1 MFITSLSDMGVVGTF
16 VIHETCG
23 LAVAALAGSS
33 SVSRKVGV
41 GGVEGGVCM
50 NRIQFEWCI
59 CRFVHLAL
67 EEMGAA
73 GGGVPEMLD
82 VVCELIGGE
91 KVEQVEE
98 EDPKEGK
105 EGAAE
110 VDEEVTQQLK
120 AIFDVYASTTVD
132 REARMI
138 DEENYLQFLRDVK
151 LLEEGV
157 GEEEEEQSKI
167 ERVQA
172 MELFRLNV
180 SGESR
185 DMGNAEEEEKV
196 RLSFGDFHACLHC
209 MALILE
215 QDVEES
221 RALAVMLGR
230 SLDF

>member
-1 MFITSLSDMGVVGTF
+1 M
-16 VIHETCG
+16 
-23 LAVAALAGSS
+23 
-33 SVSRKVGV
+33 
-41 GGVEGGVCM
+41 
-50 NRIQFEWCI
+50 
-59 CRFVHLAL
+59 
-67 EEMGAA
+67 
-73 GGGVPEMLD
+73 
-82 VVCELIGGE
+82 
-91 KVEQVEE
+91 
-98 EDPKEGK
+98 
-105 EGAAE
+105 
-110 VDEEVTQQLK
+110 
-120 AIFDVYASTTVD
+120 
-132 REARMI
+132 
-138 DEENYLQFLRDVK
+138 
-151 LLEEGV
+151 